1 MKSLLHR
8 VLLLCCLGGSGSGT
22 AQTDTTMLRGA
33 MVAPTVTAQDLRDLA
48 ALGANHIRWQ
58 LTWAGFP
65 KSPAD
70 TATPEQYRTW
80 LRHALWQAKAL
91 MPVCDSLGLH
101 VLIDL
106 HTLPGGQAMNGS
118 TYLGHQL
125 FRNPVWQE
133 VFRQCW
139 VDIPIAFRHEPAVW
153 GYDLANEP
161 DDFSTGTPARS
172 WPVLYP
178 AIARQVR
185 ALDRHKT
192 LVIEGSPNAQ
202 VAGLVALKPI
212 PDAGPVVYSLHM
224 YTPNPFTHQ
233 GLYQYP
239 PNRSY
244 PGLIEGVYWDSAQLR
259 KTLQPARDWQL
270 QHQARV
276 YVGEF
281 SAIRWAPDNSAY
293 RYLRDCI
300 ALFEE
305 WGWSWAYH
313 AWREWEGWSV
323 EHSTDRNQS
332 LPEPAPTDRLRLLQQ
347 AFRNNNR

>member
-1 MKSLLHR
+1 MKSLCNR
-8 VLLLCCLGGSGSGT
+8 VFLLCCLGSSISGM
-22 AQTDTTMLRGA
+22 AQNDPQILRGA

-58 LTWAGFP
+58 LTWGGFP

-70 TATPEQYRTW
+70 TAPPEQYLAWVR
-80 LRHALWQAKAL
+80 RAIWQAKAL
-91 MPVCDSLGLH
+91 MPLCDSLGLH

-106 HTLPGGQAMNGS
+106 HTLPGGQALNKR

-125 FRNPVWQE
+125 FRSASWQAM
-133 VFRQCW
+133 FRQCW
-139 VDIPIAFRHEPAVW
+139 VEIPIAFRHEPAVW

-161 DDFSTGTPARS
+161 DDFSTGTSTLRWS
-172 WPVLYP
+172 SLYP
-178 AIARQVR
+178 SIAIQVR

-192 LVIEGSPNAQ
+192 IIVEGSPNAR
-202 VAGLVALKPI
+202 VEGLLQLQPI
-212 PDAGPVVYSLHM
+212 PKAGPVVYSLHL
-224 YTPNPFTHQ
+224 YTPNLFTHQ

-239 PNRSY
+239 PNVSY
-244 PGLIEGVYWDSAQLR
+244 PGRIDGVFWDSAQLR

-270 QHQARV
+270 QHHTDI

-313 AWREWEGWSV
+313 AWREWDGWSV

-332 LPEPAPTDRLRLLQQ
+332 LPEPQPTDRLLLLQK
-347 AFRNNNR
+347 AFRKNAP